1 MASTLSAHRRL
12 CAVVGGGFFG
22 TITRVLLSSTIQ
34 MTFGKAWPFDIFL
47 INITGALLLALVTTL
62 ADATL
67 LIGPTRRLF
76 INVGF
81 FGAYTTF
88 SSLALGDLLLFAD
101 AHWLSAS
108 LYLVASL
115 GGGLL
120 AVLLGNALGQWIVH
134 TVGNRSEQIDKK
146 TARHSPLSSS
156 ALISHD
162 RGNVQ
167 EHEKQE
173 RAPFT

>member
-1 MASTLSAHRRL
+1 MASTLSARRRL

-22 TITRVLLSSTIQ
+22 TITRVLLSSLIQ
-34 MTFGKAWPFDIFL
+34 TTFGKAWPFDIFL
-47 INITGALLLALVTTL
+47 INITGALLIALVTTL

-81 FGAYTTF
+81 LGAYTTF
-88 SSLALGDLLLFAD
+88 SSLALGDLQLFAD
-101 AHWLSAS
+101 DHWLPAS

-120 AVLLGNALGQWIVH
+120 AVLLGTALGQWIVDR
-134 TVGNRSEQIDKK
+134 VK
-146 TARHSPLSSS
+146 S
-156 ALISHD
+156 ALQQAD
-162 RGNVQ
+162 RNTGRPPSQ
-167 EHEKQE
+167 KHELK
-173 RAPFT
+173 PLNK

>member
-1 MASTLSAHRRL
+1 MASTLSARRRL

-22 TITRVLLSSTIQ
+22 TITRVLLSSLIQ
-34 MTFGKAWPFDIFL
+34 ASFGKAWPFDIFL
-47 INITGALLLALVTTL
+47 INITGALLIALVTTL

-81 FGAYTTF
+81 LGAYTTF

-101 AHWLSAS
+101 AHWWSAS

-120 AVLLGNALGQWIVH
+120 AVLLGKALGQWIVDC
-134 TVGNRSEQIDKK
+134 VRSASQQADRSTERPPSQKRELK
-146 TARHSPLSSS
+146 PLNKSTS
-156 ALISHD
+156 
-162 RGNVQ
+162 
-167 EHEKQE
+167 
-173 RAPFT
+173 